1 MKLKD
6 EDCVVVHVPN
16 YGAWGFKRT
25 VTVKVFHTLTGLWA
39 ESTDLRSVHANNN
52 EACRLLAEKLKS
64 YQGAPME
71 LSELQ
76 NPPTLDN
83 LIVKA
88 REVEPKPRPLRYYL
102 NVVRVLKDE
111 KNMSGQQI
119 ADWLEANN
127 CGKHL
132 ATSIYK
138 LLRNHP
144 KETQGES

>member
-1 MKLKD
+1 
-6 EDCVVVHVPN
+6 
-16 YGAWGFKRT
+16 
-25 VTVKVFHTLTGLWA
+25 
-39 ESTDLRSVHANNN
+39 
-52 EACRLLAEKLKS
+52 
-64 YQGAPME
+64 ME

-83 LIVKA
+83 LMAKA
-88 REVEPKPRPLRYYL
+88 REVEPKRKPLRYYL

-138 LLRNHP
+138 LLRTHP
-144 KETQGES
+144 KETHGES